1 MLVKGQADYFLSA
14 NCMDRK
20 IKKKRWTVKRLGML
34 AGGMALLVLIV
45 YQLGFGD
52 KRSKLNIDIDKITFA
67 TVKRGEFTEFI
78 PQTGTIQPKVTR
90 YLDAIE
96 GGNIKRIVAESGA
109 ILKKGDVILEL
120 ANLNRE
126 LSVLSQEAS
135 LNESINRVRQTR
147 LQLSQNDLQQ
157 QQQLAQIDNMI
168 AKLQPEYERQK
179 YLYGKKLVS
188 EKTYLD
194 TKADYEYQ
202 LKRKEITYASYKVDS
217 LSRVRQL
224 KELDASEARMMTSLR
239 GVGRILDNLIIRAP
253 INGQLSTPQLEVGQA
268 VTAGQRL
275 GQVDVVGEYKVR
287 CPIDELYLPRISTG
301 LGATFK
307 FAGQEYK
314 LQIKYIYPT
323 IANGRFQVDMDF
335 AGEQPE
341 GIRRG
346 QSVRLRIAL
355 GNSSEQVLLPRG
367 AFYKD
372 TGGNWVFVVVPG
384 GNKAV
389 KRPLKLG
396 RQNTEN
402 FEVLSGLEP
411 GEKVIISSYSNFG
424 DNEVLVW

>member
-1 MLVKGQADYFLSA
+1 
-14 NCMDRK
+14 MDKK
-20 IKKKRWTVKRLGML
+20 IKKKKWTVKRISMIM
-34 AGGMALLVLIV
+34 GGTALLTLIV
-45 YQLGFGD
+45 YQLAFSD
-52 KRSKLNIDIDKITFA
+52 RRSKLNVDPDKMTFA
-67 TVKRGEFTEFI
+67 VVSKGEFTEFI
-78 PQTGTIQPKVTR
+78 PQTGTVQPKNTR

-109 ILKKGDVILEL
+109 ILKKGDIILEL

-126 LSVLSQEAS
+126 LSVMGQEAS

-147 LQLSQNDLQQ
+147 LQLSQNDLLQ
-157 QQQLAQIDNMI
+157 QQQLAQIENQI
-168 AKLQPEYERQK
+168 IKLKPEFERQK
-179 YLYGKKLVS
+179 HLYEKKLVA
-188 EKTYLD
+188 EKLYLD

-202 LKRKEITYASYKVDS
+202 IKRKEITYASYQVDS
-217 LSRVRQL
+217 LSRISQL
-224 KELDASEARMMTSLR
+224 QALDESEKRMMASLN
-239 GVGRILDNLIIRAP
+239 GVGRILDNLTLRAP
-253 INGQLSTPQLEVGQA
+253 IDGQLSTPQLEIGQG

-307 FAGQEYK
+307 FAGKEYK
-314 LQIKYIYPT
+314 LMIKYIYPT

-335 AGEQPE
+335 DGEEPQ

-355 GNSSEQVLLPRG
+355 GNSSEQILLPKG
-367 AFYKD
+367 GFYKD
-372 TGGNWVFVVVPG
+372 TGGNWVFVVLPE

-389 KRPLKLG
+389 KRQIKLG

-411 GEKVIISSYSNFG
+411 GDRVITSSYSHFG